1 MANRKM
7 TFTIPE
13 NLAAQFLRRVPARHR
28 SRYVTEAIATKLC
41 EREERMIQAC
51 EIANNC
57 ADVLTIEQDWD
68 ATMDKTDR
76 IEEPWNIAPTR

>member
-1 MANRKM
+1 MATRKM

-13 NLAAQFLRRVPARHR
+13 DLAAQFLRRVPSRGR
-28 SRYVTEAIATKLC
+28 SRYVTEAIATKLG

-51 EIANNC
+51 EVANNN

-68 ATMDKTDR
+68 AMMD
-76 IEEPWNIAPTR
+76 